1 MATRLDVHQH
11 VTDQIIAAIEKG
23 AGSWEMPWHRPGT
36 ALQLPVNVE
45 SEKHYNGIN
54 ILNLWIAA
62 ETRGYASHLWGTY
75 RQWEQ
80 RGGQVRRGEKASL
93 VVLYKDLD
101 VEIDNAE
108 TGTTEVEKRMFAR
121 ASWAF
126 NIAQVDGIEPEPVP
140 SQPDLTEVLS
150 HVDRYIAHTGAR
162 IEHGGTMACYRPS
175 TDIIQM
181 PDRTCFIGTATSTP
195 TEAYYHTT
203 CHELVHWTGAQHR
216 LDRDFGK
223 RFERD
228 ARAVEELVAEL
239 GSAFLAADL
248 GINAAPRQDH
258 AQYIAH
264 WLAVL
269 KSDKRAIFTAA
280 AAASKAVAFLDALQ
294 PSDGA

>member
-23 AGSWEMPWHRPGT
+23 AVSWEMPWHRPGT

-126 NIAQVDGIEPEPVP
+126 NIAQVDGVEPPL
-140 SQPDLTEVLS
+140 QPARPDRTEVLS
-150 HVDRYIAHTGAR
+150 DVDRYIAHTGAR
-162 IEHGGTMACYRPS
+162 IEHGAAMAYYRPA
-175 TDIIQM
+175 TDTIHM
-181 PDRTCFIGTATSTP
+181 PDRNCFIGTPTSTP
-195 TEAYYHTT
+195 TESYYHTT
-203 CHELVHWTGAQHR
+203 CHELVHWTGAGHR
-216 LDRDFGK
+216 LDRDFAK

-248 GINAAPRQDH
+248 GINPVPRQDH

-264 WLAVL
+264 WLEVL
-269 KSDKRAIFTAA
+269 KADKRAIFTAA
-280 AAASKAVAFLDALQ
+280 AAASKAVAFLDRLQ
-294 PSDGA
+294 PSDKL